1 MSTPSIPPP
10 LRPLLEQLEL
20 LSMVEPGYK
29 INWGDRTFV
38 DSTSWLGAYKRSTTG
53 EGRKN
58 LVVQIN
64 SIIDQTIDAI
74 KEYLDTEFFTLII
87 NGLARAKTGLLN
99 LATTY
104 QHRPD
109 TVAQLHVS
117 LANIQLQ
124 LDKYKHLITGRLV
137 PPLALH
143 PEAKL
148 TRSTDNEVK
157 GASVNMVSTIG
168 LAHTGPPHPP
178 QVTHPP
184 NIPKPP
190 DPRPTTDRKEVPT
203 SSTASTASTAPTSTR
218 RSEA

>member
-20 LSMVEPGYK
+20 LSMVETGYK

-58 LVVQIN
+58 LVIQIN

-74 KEYLDTEFFTLII
+74 KEYKDTEFFILII

-124 LDKYKHLITGRLV
+124 LDKYKHIIAGRLA
-137 PPLALH
+137 PPMEGGVARLA
-143 PEAKL
+143 PPMEDRSKL
-148 TRSTDNEVK
+148 TRSTDNEIK
-157 GASVNMVSTIG
+157 TAQ
-168 LAHTGPPHPP
+168 A
-178 QVTHPP
+178 THPP
-184 NIPKPP
+184 NVPKLP
-190 DPRPTTDRKEVPT
+190 DPPTGVSRPSSDKKDPPVSVRK
-203 SSTASTASTAPTSTR
+203 
-218 RSEA
+218 SEA